1 MAQNYLDEDMLANL
15 VNLSGQPTPTD
26 APYTLPHN
34 IGSFFTP
41 AASQKKMPYSTGGLT
56 EDFYGMDSGIYSADD
71 IAKARA
77 KFPMPQQQNFNF
89 GGGGGGTNPY
99 LRSGRSAYAD
109 IYDNL
114 AQSTRDLFGEV
125 EIEDFTEQIRQLAE
139 EGRADIQDISD
150 EQMAFLEQA
159 FDRRTGQITDIGA
172 ELAAELGALDL
183 QGQAE
188 IAAVAERGSAR
199 QEKMLAEQKDR
210 QATSRAEL
218 GDQVS
223 SEFEAVAELTR
234 AMGANTAESSAAA
247 MDRLQAVSRM
257 ASQERLAQ
265 PAKLVAQAQMALG
278 DEKFRIENQIKQST
292 SQALRELNAGER
304 QQVLAEAQ
312 RLSQMGYQQDMALA
326 QALQG
331 IEAQRAQTY
340 IQEEKERQRRAAAWA
355 AQQKATQDQQAQLE
369 RQSAILGVSVG
380 ELQAMGPAIVGQMM
394 ERHYDPTGEYAR
406 ADAELAIEAANAE
419 TEAFS
424 ALETEQNKDIMIA
437 SAARMLGEDE
447 GTLRAEY
454 ETIGWSGI
462 GKRVAAAEQSF
473 ADSQIALNSPEGIA
487 KHFDGEVSVSQIDDY
502 QTWKTKQKEIDDLTA
517 QIDFMEN
524 TSDDLTL
531 GFGASGAS
539 EIESNQQATQALLDK
554 ANEDMAKFMSEQN
567 WTDSSGNF
575 TDAYDAND
583 MISQYV
589 DNLSGSPTGY
599 STGQY
604 VPITGGE
611 GNTLDQ
617 ALSALSNYGQ
627 IQIVDGK
634 PMFFQSGATSP
645 IYGPMSESNPLF
657 QADSDLVA
665 QILAGMNS

>member
-1 MAQNYLDEDMLANL
+1 MAPYLDEDMLANL
-15 VNLSGQPTPTD
+15 VNLSGQPTPSD
-26 APYTLPHN
+26 PYPRN
-34 IGSFFTP
+34 IGNFFTP
-41 AASQKKMPYSTGGLT
+41 SASQPTFANINTGL
-56 EDFYGMDSGIYSADD
+56 ENSVEMDSGVYSAED
-71 IAKARA
+71 IANARA
-77 KFPMPQQQNFNF
+77 KFPMPEKQDFNF
-89 GGGGGGTNPY
+89 GNSGRATNPY

-150 EQMAFLEQA
+150 EQLAFLEQA

-188 IAAVAERGSAR
+188 LAAVAERGADR
-199 QEKMLAEQKDR
+199 QKKMLAEQKDR
-210 QATSRAEL
+210 QAASRAEL
-218 GDQVS
+218 GNQVS

-257 ASQERLAQ
+257 ASQERLAM

-355 AQQKATQDQQAQLE
+355 AQQKAKEDERAQLE
-369 RQSAILGVSVG
+369 RQSAILGVSVA

-447 GTLRAEY
+447 ATLRAEY
-454 ETIGWSGI
+454 ETIGWSNI
-462 GKRVAAAEQSF
+462 GKRVAAAEQAF
-473 ADSQIALNSPEGIA
+473 ADSQIALNSPEGIV
-487 KHFDGEVSVSQIDDY
+487 KHFDGEVSVSQVDDY

-517 QIDFMEN
+517 KVKFMED
-524 TSDDLTL
+524 TSDDYTL
-531 GFGASGAS
+531 GFGESGAA
-539 EIESNQQATQALLDK
+539 EIESNQQATQKLLDK
-554 ANEDMAKFMSEQN
+554 ANEEMATWMSEQG
-567 WTDSSGNF
+567 WTDDSGNF
-575 TDAYDAND
+575 TDAYSVND
-583 MISQYV
+583 MIAQYV
-589 DNLSGSPTGY
+589 DNISGSPTGY

-604 VPITGGE
+604 VPITGGT

-617 ALSALSNYGQ
+617 ALVALSNYGQ

-634 PMFFQSGATSP
+634 PMFFQSGTTSP
-645 IYGPMSESNPLF
+645 IYGPMAESNPLF